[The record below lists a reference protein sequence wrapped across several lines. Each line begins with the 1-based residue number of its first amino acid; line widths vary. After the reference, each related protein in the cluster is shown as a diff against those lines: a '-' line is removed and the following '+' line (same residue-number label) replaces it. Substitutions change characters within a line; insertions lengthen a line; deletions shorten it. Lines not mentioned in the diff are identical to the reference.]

1 MNINADCSAC
11 EAWQYRHAYPLAAV
25 AGYGV
30 RLHGV
35 VPQTPPATPPCRAV
49 LDASDERRV
58 AAYATPEAAEL
69 ETVYNIV
76 HKLACVAQ
84 SFAATAGGSDGGGGA
99 GGGDLRA
106 LQKQLRHLKLGAVH
120 ALAAARAPPE
130 EQLEVN

>member
-1 MNINADCSAC
+1 M
-11 EAWQYRHAYPLAAV
+11 HPLAAV

-35 VPQTPPATPPCRAV
+35 VPQTPPANPPCRAV

-69 ETVYNIV
+69 EAVYDIV

-84 SFAATAGGSDGGGGA
+84 SFAAAAGSSGGDGGG

-106 LQKQLRHLKLGAVH
+106 LQKQLRHLKLEAGQ
-120 ALAAARAPPE
+120 ALAAARAPLE